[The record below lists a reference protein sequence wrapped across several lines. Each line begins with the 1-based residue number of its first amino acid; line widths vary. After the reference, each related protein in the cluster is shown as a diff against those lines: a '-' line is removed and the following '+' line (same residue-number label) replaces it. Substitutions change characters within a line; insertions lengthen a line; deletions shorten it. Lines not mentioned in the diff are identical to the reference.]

1 LVFSFVGYI
10 TQEIAINGQ
19 STINVELREE
29 VAGLEEVIVVGYSTQ
44 QRGDISGSVAI
55 IDIDRA
61 TIGSSQQLDKQLQG
75 RAPGVT
81 VVSSGEPGE
90 QPTVRIRGLSTFGNN
105 DPLYI
110 VDGVPTQ
117 NVNNLSPSDIA
128 SMQVLKDAAAASI
141 YGSRASNGVI
151 VVSTKRGRGRVQVQY
166 NATAGYELPRTG
178 NVWNVLT
185 PLEMAK
191 LKWMAIENSGG
202 NPRPDPLYGDG

>member
-1 LVFSFVGYI
+1 
-10 TQEIAINGQ
+10 
-19 STINVELREE
+19 
-29 VAGLEEVIVVGYSTQ
+29 
-44 QRGDISGSVAI
+44 
-55 IDIDRA
+55 
-61 TIGSSQQLDKQLQG
+61 
-75 RAPGVT
+75 
-81 VVSSGEPGE
+81 
-90 QPTVRIRGLSTFGNN
+90 TVRIRGLSTFGNN

-117 NVNNLSPSDIA
+117 NVNNLSPSDIE

-151 VVSTKRGRGRVQVQY
+151 VVTTKRGRGRVQVQY

-191 LKWMAIENSGG
+191 LKWIAIENSGG
-202 NPRPDPLYGDG
+202 NPRPHPLYGDGPEPRLPDYILPQGAMEGEVDESEYFLLPEYTGGAAQLATFNQ